1 MLRNKTMIQKKQFL
15 GAFIM
20 AAAFAGYTFNGYA
33 DNGLIT
39 YSANTGTKEVKYF
52 GTLKKESF
60 DVAML
65 LADKYAKGKKIET
78 IKVPFPKDAEISNVK
93 IWMTKKLALAN
104 KKNVADVMTLDATM
118 DDSTAIVK
126 LATPYTIDS
135 DTLYIGYSFDIDE
148 LTDRTQLP
156 ISLINEKGVQGLWT
170 HSNRTYRAWMDKS
183 TYGCSAM
190 QVELSGF
197 NANDAYFE
205 GFKDYYNQVN
215 IATPIKLTL
224 LNRGYKGIKSID
236 YSYSVGD
243 KKGSDRLTL
252 DAPIP
257 AYLNASTE
265 FTITLPAIE
274 TKGKYPVT
282 FSIDKVNG
290 EANSETA
297 TANSTMAIYNKLP
310 KHRPVME
317 EFTGTWCGNCARGW
331 VGLEVM
337 TRLHP
342 DFIALAYHSGDV
354 MQVMPV
360 DRFLGFN
367 KDLGY
372 PSANLDR
379 SYTELDPYYGVS
391 MEPFGI
397 EEEWKKQAEI
407 LAPASLETEAAFTP
421 DGKNIKAKATLEF
434 PEAANDADKYSVEF
448 VLVADSLHGEGQ
460 AWEQSNYLE
469 DNDTKAHFPFPEA
482 DIFFAG
488 SSSIPNMHYNDV
500 VVATTRLRDGLIKL
514 PAKVEAEKA
523 FSIEG
528 TISEVDSIKNMAN
541 YPVIQDSKNLRIVA
555 LLINEKGQIVN
566 GAKAKVTGYETTGI
580 RNINTN
586 AAEADVPA
594 IYNLQ
599 GHRLQTMQKG
609 LNIIRTKDGKTKK
622 VML

>member
-1 MLRNKTMIQKKQFL
+1 MIQKKHFL

-33 DNGLIT
+33 NDGLVT

-52 GTLKKESF
+52 GTAKKESF

-65 LADKYAKGKKIET
+65 LADKYTKGKKIET
-78 IKVPFPKDAEISNVK
+78 IKVPFPKNAEIGNVK
-93 IWMTKKLALAN
+93 IWLTKKLTLEN

-126 LATPYTIDS
+126 FATPYTIDS
-135 DTLYIGYSFDIDE
+135 DTLYIGYSFDVVE
-148 LTDRTQLP
+148 LTERTQLP

-170 HSNRTYRAWMDKS
+170 HSSRTYRSWLDKS

-215 IATPIKLTL
+215 IATPINLTL
-224 LNRGYKGIKSID
+224 LNRGYNGIKSID

-243 KKGSDRLTL
+243 KKVSDHLTL
-252 DAPIP
+252 EAPIP
-257 AYLNASTE
+257 ACINASTE
-265 FTITLPAIE
+265 FTVTLPAIE
-274 TKGKYPVT
+274 AKGKYPVT

-290 EANSETA
+290 EANSEVA

-331 VGLEVM
+331 IGLEVM

-354 MQVMPV
+354 MQVI
-360 DRFLGFN
+360 DQKLFLGFDTEN
-367 KDLGY
+367 PSY
-372 PSANLDR
+372 PMANIDR
-379 SYTELDPYYGVS
+379 VYTDIDPYYGAD
-391 MEPFGI
+391 MTPFGI
-397 EEEWKKQAEI
+397 EEIWKKQAEI

-421 DGKNIKAKATLEF
+421 DGKDIKAKAILEF
-434 PEAANDADKYSVEF
+434 PEDTNDADKYSVEF
-448 VLVADSLHGEGQ
+448 VLVTDGLHGEGQ

-469 DNDTKAHFPFPEA
+469 ENEKGDYPFPEA

-500 VVATTRLRDGLIKL
+500 VVATTRLRNGLIKL

-528 TISEVDSIKNMAN
+528 TITEVDSIKNMAN

-555 LLINEKGQIVN
+555 LLLNEKGEIVN
-566 GAKAKVTGYETTGI
+566 GAQAKVTGYETTGI

-586 AAEADVPA
+586 ATEADVPA

>member
-1 MLRNKTMIQKKQFL
+1 MIQKKHFL

-33 DNGLIT
+33 NDGLVT

-52 GTLKKESF
+52 GTAKKESF

-65 LADKYAKGKKIET
+65 LADKYTKGKKIET
-78 IKVPFPKDAEISNVK
+78 IKVPFPKNAEIGNVK
-93 IWMTKKLALAN
+93 IWLTKKLTLEN
-104 KKNVADVMTLDATM
+104 KKNVADVMSLDATM

-126 LATPYTIDS
+126 FATPYTIDS
-135 DTLYIGYSFDIDE
+135 DTLYIGYSFDVVE
-148 LTDRTQLP
+148 LTERTQLP

-170 HSNRTYRAWMDKS
+170 HSSRTYRSWLDKS

-215 IATPIKLTL
+215 IATPINLTL
-224 LNRGYKGIKSID
+224 LNRGYNGIKSID

-243 KKGSDRLTL
+243 KKVSDRLTL

-257 AYLNASTE
+257 ACLNASTE
-265 FTITLPAIE
+265 FTVTLPAIE
-274 TKGKYPVT
+274 AKGKYPVT

-290 EANSETA
+290 EANSEVA

-331 VGLEVM
+331 IGLEVM

-354 MQVMPV
+354 MQVI
-360 DRFLGFN
+360 DQKLFLGFDTEN
-367 KDLGY
+367 PSY
-372 PSANLDR
+372 PMANIDR
-379 SYTELDPYYGVS
+379 VYTDIDPYYGAD
-391 MEPFGI
+391 MTPFGI
-397 EEEWKKQAEI
+397 EEIWKKQADI

-421 DGKNIKAKATLEF
+421 DGKDIKAKAILEF
-434 PEAANDADKYSVEF
+434 PEDTNDADKYSVEF
-448 VLVADSLHGEGQ
+448 VLVTDGLHGEGQ

-469 DNDTKAHFPFPEA
+469 ENEKGDYPFPEA

-500 VVATTRLRDGLIKL
+500 VVATTRLRNGLIKL

-555 LLINEKGQIVN
+555 LLLNEKGEIVN
-566 GAKAKVTGYETTGI
+566 GAQAKVTGYETTGI
-580 RNINTN
+580 RNINNN

>member
-1 MLRNKTMIQKKQFL
+1 MIQKKHFL

-33 DNGLIT
+33 NDGLVT

-52 GTLKKESF
+52 GTAKKESF

-65 LADKYAKGKKIET
+65 LADKYTKGKKIET
-78 IKVPFPKDAEISNVK
+78 IKVPFPKNAEIGNVK
-93 IWMTKKLALAN
+93 IWLTKKLTLEN

-126 LATPYTIDS
+126 FATPYTIDS
-135 DTLYIGYSFDIDE
+135 DTLYIGYSFDVVE
-148 LTDRTQLP
+148 LTERTQLP

-170 HSNRTYRAWMDKS
+170 HSSRTYRSWLDKS
-183 TYGCSAM
+183 IYGCSAI

-215 IATPIKLTL
+215 IATPINLTL
-224 LNRGYKGIKSID
+224 LNRGYNGIKSID

-243 KKGSDRLTL
+243 KKVSDHLTL

-257 AYLNASTE
+257 ACLNASTE
-265 FTITLPAIE
+265 FTVTLPAIE
-274 TKGKYPVT
+274 AKGKYPVT

-290 EANSETA
+290 EANSEVA

-331 VGLEVM
+331 IGLEVM

-354 MQVMPV
+354 MQVI
-360 DRFLGFN
+360 DQKQFLGFDTEN
-367 KDLGY
+367 PSY
-372 PSANLDR
+372 PMANIDR
-379 SYTELDPYYGVS
+379 VYTDIDPYYGAD
-391 MEPFGI
+391 MTPFGI
-397 EEEWKKQAEI
+397 EEIWKKQAEI

-421 DGKNIKAKATLEF
+421 DGKDIKAKAILEF
-434 PEAANDADKYSVEF
+434 PEDANDADKYSVEF
-448 VLVADSLHGEGQ
+448 VLVTDGLHGEGQ

-469 DNDTKAHFPFPEA
+469 ENEKGDYPFPEA

-528 TISEVDSIKNMAN
+528 TITEVDSIKNMAN

-555 LLINEKGQIVN
+555 LLLNEKGEIVN
-566 GAKAKVTGYETTGI
+566 GAQAKVTGYETTGI
-580 RNINTN
+580 RNINNN

-622 VML
+622 VMR

>member
-1 MLRNKTMIQKKQFL
+1 MIQKKHFL

-33 DNGLIT
+33 NDGLVT

-52 GTLKKESF
+52 GTAKKESF

-65 LADKYAKGKKIET
+65 LADKYTKGKKIET
-78 IKVPFPKDAEISNVK
+78 IKVPFPKNAEIGNVK
-93 IWMTKKLALAN
+93 IWLTKKLTLEN

-126 LATPYTIDS
+126 FATPYTIDS
-135 DTLYIGYSFDIDE
+135 DTLYIGYSFDVVE
-148 LTDRTQLP
+148 LTERTQLP

-170 HSNRTYRAWMDKS
+170 HSSRTYRSWLDKS

-215 IATPIKLTL
+215 IATPINLTL
-224 LNRGYKGIKSID
+224 LNRGYNGIKSID

-243 KKGSDRLTL
+243 KKVSDHLTL

-257 AYLNASTE
+257 ACLNASTE
-265 FTITLPAIE
+265 FTVTLPAIE
-274 TKGKYPVT
+274 AKGKYPVT

-290 EANSETA
+290 EANSEVA

-331 VGLEVM
+331 IGLEVM

-354 MQVMPV
+354 MQVI
-360 DRFLGFN
+360 DQKNFLGFDTEN
-367 KDLGY
+367 PAY
-372 PSANLDR
+372 PMANIDR
-379 SYTELDPYYGVS
+379 VYTDIDPYYGAD
-391 MEPFGI
+391 MTPFGI
-397 EEEWKKQAEI
+397 EEMWKKQAEI

-421 DGKNIKAKATLEF
+421 DGKDIKGKAILEF
-434 PEAANDADKYSVEF
+434 PEDTNDADKYSVEF
-448 VLVADSLHGEGQ
+448 VLVTDGLHGEGQ

-469 DNDTKAHFPFPEA
+469 ENEKGDYPFPEA

-500 VVATTRLRDGLIKL
+500 VVATTRLRNGLIKL

-528 TISEVDSIKNMAN
+528 TITEVDSIKNMAN

-555 LLINEKGQIVN
+555 LLLNEKGQIVN

>member
-1 MLRNKTMIQKKQFL
+1 MIQKKHFL

-33 DNGLIT
+33 NDGLVT

-52 GTLKKESF
+52 GTAKKESF

-65 LADKYAKGKKIET
+65 LADKYTKGKKIET
-78 IKVPFPKDAEISNVK
+78 IKVPFPKNAEIGNVK
-93 IWMTKKLALAN
+93 IWLTKKLTLEN

-126 LATPYTIDS
+126 FATPYTIDS
-135 DTLYIGYSFDIDE
+135 DTLYIGYSFDVVE
-148 LTDRTQLP
+148 LTERTQLP

-170 HSNRTYRAWMDKS
+170 HSSRTYRSWLDKS

-224 LNRGYKGIKSID
+224 LNRGYNGIKSID

-243 KKGSDRLTL
+243 KKVSDHLTL

-257 AYLNASTE
+257 ACLNASTE
-265 FTITLPAIE
+265 FTVTLPAIE
-274 TKGKYPVT
+274 AKGKYPVT

-290 EANSETA
+290 EANSEVA

-331 VGLEVM
+331 IGLEVM

-354 MQVMPV
+354 MQVI
-360 DRFLGFN
+360 DQKQFLGFDTEN
-367 KDLGY
+367 PSY
-372 PSANLDR
+372 PMANIDR
-379 SYTELDPYYGVS
+379 VYTDIDPYYGAD
-391 MEPFGI
+391 MTPFGI
-397 EEEWKKQAEI
+397 EEIWKKQAEI

-421 DGKNIKAKATLEF
+421 DGNDIKAKAILEF
-434 PEAANDADKYSVEF
+434 PEDANDADKYSVEF
-448 VLVADSLHGEGQ
+448 VLVTDGLHGEGQ

-469 DNDTKAHFPFPEA
+469 ENEKGDFPFPEA

-566 GAKAKVTGYETTGI
+566 GAQAKVTGYETTGI

>member
-1 MLRNKTMIQKKQFL
+1 MTQKKHFL

-33 DNGLIT
+33 DDGLIK

-52 GTLKKESF
+52 GSMKKEAY

-65 LADKYAKGKKIET
+65 LTDKQAKGKKIES

-93 IWMTKKLALAN
+93 IWMTKKLTL
-104 KKNVADVMTLDATM
+104 KGKDNVADVMSMAATM

-135 DTLYIGYSFDIDE
+135 DSLYIGYSFDVDT
-148 LTDRTQLP
+148 LTDKTKIP
-156 ISLINEKGVQGLWT
+156 VSLINEKGVQGLWM
-170 HSNRTYRAWMDKS
+170 HSSRTYRKWLDKS

-190 QVELSGF
+190 QVEMSGF
-197 NANDAYFE
+197 EADAVYFD

-215 IATPIKLTL
+215 IATPINLTL
-224 LNRGYKGIKSID
+224 LNRGYNGVKSID

-243 KKGSDRLTL
+243 KKVSDRLTL
-252 DAPIP
+252 EAPIP
-257 AYLNASTE
+257 ACLNASTE
-265 FTITLPAIE
+265 ITITLPAIE

-290 EANSETA
+290 EAISETA
-297 TANSTMAIYNKLP
+297 TANSTLAIYNKLP

-331 VGLEVM
+331 IGLEVM

-354 MQVMPV
+354 MQVI
-360 DRFLGFN
+360 DQKQFLGFDTSN
-367 KDLGY
+367 PSY
-372 PSANLDR
+372 PMANIDR
-379 SYTELDPYYGVS
+379 VYTDIDPYYGAD
-391 MEPFGI
+391 MTPFGI
-397 EEEWKKQAEI
+397 EELWNKRAEI

-421 DGKNIKAKATLEF
+421 DGKDIKAKATLEF

-448 VLVADSLHGEGQ
+448 VLVTDGLHGEGQ

-469 DNDTKAHFPFPEA
+469 ENEKGDYPFPEA

-555 LLINEKGQIVN
+555 LLLNEKGEIVN
-566 GAKAKVTGYETTGI
+566 GAQAKVTGYETTGI

>member
-1 MLRNKTMIQKKQFL
+1 MIQKKHFL

-33 DNGLIT
+33 NDGLVT

-52 GTLKKESF
+52 GTAKKESF

-65 LADKYAKGKKIET
+65 LADKYTKGKKIET
-78 IKVPFPKDAEISNVK
+78 IKVPFPKNAEIGNVK
-93 IWMTKKLALAN
+93 IWLTKKLTLEN

-126 LATPYTIDS
+126 FATPYTIDS
-135 DTLYIGYSFDIDE
+135 DTLYIGYSFDVVE
-148 LTDRTQLP
+148 LTERTQLP

-170 HSNRTYRAWMDKS
+170 HSSRTYRSWLDKS

-224 LNRGYKGIKSID
+224 LNRGYNGIKSID

-243 KKGSDRLTL
+243 KKVSDHLTL

-257 AYLNASTE
+257 ACLNASTE
-265 FTITLPAIE
+265 FTVTLPAIE
-274 TKGKYPVT
+274 AKGKYPVT

-290 EANSETA
+290 EANSEVA

-331 VGLEVM
+331 IGLEVM

-354 MQVMPV
+354 MQVI
-360 DRFLGFN
+360 DQKLFLGFDTEN
-367 KDLGY
+367 PSY
-372 PSANLDR
+372 PMANIDR
-379 SYTELDPYYGVS
+379 VYTDIDPYYGAD
-391 MEPFGI
+391 MTPFGI
-397 EEEWKKQAEI
+397 EEIWKKQAEI

-421 DGKNIKAKATLEF
+421 DGKDIKAKAILEF
-434 PEAANDADKYSVEF
+434 PEDTNDADKYSVEF
-448 VLVADSLHGEGQ
+448 VLVTDGLHGEGQ

-469 DNDTKAHFPFPEA
+469 ENEKGDYPFPEA

-523 FSIEG
+523 FTIEG
-528 TISEVDSIKNMAN
+528 TIAEVDSIKNMAN

-555 LLINEKGQIVN
+555 LLLNEKGEIVN
-566 GAKAKVTGYETTGI
+566 GAQAKVTGYETTGI

-586 AAEADVPA
+586 ATEADVPA

>member
-1 MLRNKTMIQKKQFL
+1 MIQKKHFI

-52 GTLKKESF
+52 GTAKKESF

-65 LADKYAKGKKIET
+65 LADKYTKGKKIET
-78 IKVPFPKDAEISNVK
+78 IKVPFPKNAEIGNVK
-93 IWMTKKLALAN
+93 IWLTKKLTLEN
-104 KKNVADVMTLDATM
+104 KKNVADVMSLDATM

-126 LATPYTIDS
+126 FATPYTIDS
-135 DTLYIGYSFDIDE
+135 DTLYIGYSFDVVE
-148 LTDRTQLP
+148 LTERTQLP

-170 HSNRTYRAWMDKS
+170 HSSRTYRSWLDKS

-224 LNRGYKGIKSID
+224 LNRGYNGIKSID

-243 KKGSDRLTL
+243 KKVSDHLTL

-257 AYLNASTE
+257 ACLNASTE
-265 FTITLPAIE
+265 FTVTLPAIE
-274 TKGKYPVT
+274 AKGKYPVT

-290 EANSETA
+290 EANSEVA

-331 VGLEVM
+331 IGLEVM

-354 MQVMPV
+354 MQVI
-360 DRFLGFN
+360 DQKQFLGFDTEN
-367 KDLGY
+367 PSY
-372 PSANLDR
+372 PMANIDR
-379 SYTELDPYYGVS
+379 VYTDIDPYYGAD
-391 MEPFGI
+391 MTPFGI
-397 EEEWKKQAEI
+397 EEIWKKQAEI

-421 DGKNIKAKATLEF
+421 DGKDIKAKAILEF
-434 PEAANDADKYSVEF
+434 PEDTNDADKYSVEF
-448 VLVADSLHGEGQ
+448 VLVTDGLHGEGQ

-469 DNDTKAHFPFPEA
+469 ENEKGDYPFPEA

-555 LLINEKGQIVN
+555 LLLNEKGEIVN
-566 GAKAKVTGYETTGI
+566 GAQAKVTGYETTGI

>member
-1 MLRNKTMIQKKQFL
+1 MIQKKHFL

-52 GTLKKESF
+52 GTAKKESF

-65 LADKYAKGKKIET
+65 LADKYTKGKKIES
-78 IKVPFPKDAEISNVK
+78 IKVPFPKNAEIGNVK
-93 IWMTKKLALAN
+93 IWLTKKLTLEN

-126 LATPYTIDS
+126 FATPYTIDS
-135 DTLYIGYSFDIDE
+135 DTLYIGYSFDVVE
-148 LTDRTQLP
+148 LTERTQLP

-170 HSNRTYRAWMDKS
+170 HSSRTYRSWLDKS

-215 IATPIKLTL
+215 IATPINLTL
-224 LNRGYKGIKSID
+224 LNRGYNGIKSID

-243 KKGSDRLTL
+243 KKVSDRLTL

-257 AYLNASTE
+257 ACLNASTE
-265 FTITLPAIE
+265 FTVTLPAIE
-274 TKGKYPVT
+274 AKGKYPVT

-290 EANSETA
+290 EANSEVA

-331 VGLEVM
+331 IGLEVM

-354 MQVMPV
+354 MQVI
-360 DRFLGFN
+360 DQKQFLGFDTEN
-367 KDLGY
+367 PSY
-372 PSANLDR
+372 PMANIDR
-379 SYTELDPYYGVS
+379 VYTDIDPYYGAD
-391 MEPFGI
+391 MTPFGI
-397 EEEWKKQAEI
+397 EEIWKKQAEI

-421 DGKNIKAKATLEF
+421 DGKDIKAKAILEF
-434 PEAANDADKYSVEF
+434 PEDANDADKYSVEF
-448 VLVADSLHGEGQ
+448 VLVTDGLHGEGQ

-469 DNDTKAHFPFPEA
+469 ENEKGDYPFPEA

-528 TISEVDSIKNMAN
+528 TITEVDSIKNMAN

-555 LLINEKGQIVN
+555 LLLNEKGEIVN
-566 GAKAKVTGYETTGI
+566 GAQAKVTGYETTGI
-580 RNINTN
+580 RNINNN

>member
-1 MLRNKTMIQKKQFL
+1 MIQKKQFL

-52 GTLKKESF
+52 GTNKKESF

-65 LADKYAKGKKIET
+65 LADKYAKGKKIES
-78 IKVPFPKDAEISNVK
+78 IKVPFPKDAEIGNVK
-93 IWMTKKLALAN
+93 IWLTKKLTLEN

-126 LATPYTIDS
+126 FATPYTIDS
-135 DTLYIGYSFDIDE
+135 DTLYIGYSFDVVE
-148 LTDRTQLP
+148 LTEKTALP

-170 HSNRTYRAWMDKS
+170 HSNRTYRSWLDKS
-183 TYGCSAM
+183 LYGCSAM

-224 LNRGYKGIKSID
+224 LNRGYNGIKSID

-257 AYLNASTE
+257 AFLNASTE

-274 TKGKYPVT
+274 AKGKYPVT

-297 TANSTMAIYNKLP
+297 TVNSTMAIYNKLP

-360 DRFLGFN
+360 DSFLGFN

-448 VLVADSLHGEGQ
+448 VLVADNLHGEGQ

-469 DNDTKAHFPFPEA
+469 DNDTKDHFPFPEA
-482 DIFFAG
+482 DIFFTG
-488 SSSIPNMHYNDV
+488 SSSIQNMHYNDV
-500 VVATTRLRDGLIKL
+500 VVATTRLREGLIKL

-528 TISEVDSIKNMAN
+528 TISEVDSIKNEAN

-566 GAKAKVTGYETTGI
+566 GAKAKVTDYETTGI

>member
-1 MLRNKTMIQKKQFL
+1 MIQKKHFL

-33 DNGLIT
+33 NDGLVT

-52 GTLKKESF
+52 GTAKKESF

-65 LADKYAKGKKIET
+65 LADKYTKGKKIET
-78 IKVPFPKDAEISNVK
+78 IKVPFPKNAEIGNVK
-93 IWMTKKLALAN
+93 IWLTKKLALAN

-135 DTLYIGYSFDIDE
+135 DTLYIGYSFDVVE
-148 LTDRTQLP
+148 LTERTQLP

-170 HSNRTYRAWMDKS
+170 HSSRTYRSWLDKS

-215 IATPIKLTL
+215 IATPINLTL
-224 LNRGYKGIKSID
+224 LNRGYNGIKSID

-243 KKGSDRLTL
+243 KKVSDHLTL

-257 AYLNASTE
+257 ACLNASTE
-265 FTITLPAIE
+265 FTVTLPAIE
-274 TKGKYPVT
+274 AKGKYPVT

-290 EANSETA
+290 EANSEVA

-331 VGLEVM
+331 IGLEVM

-354 MQVMPV
+354 MQVI
-360 DRFLGFN
+360 DQKNFLGFDTEN
-367 KDLGY
+367 PAY
-372 PSANLDR
+372 PMANIDR
-379 SYTELDPYYGVS
+379 VYTDIDPYYGAD
-391 MEPFGI
+391 MTPFGI
-397 EEEWKKQAEI
+397 EEIWKKQAEI

-421 DGKNIKAKATLEF
+421 DGKDIKAKAILEF
-434 PEAANDADKYSVEF
+434 PEDANDADKYSVEF
-448 VLVADSLHGEGQ
+448 VLVTDGLHGEGQ

-469 DNDTKAHFPFPEA
+469 ENEKGDYPFPEA

-500 VVATTRLRDGLIKL
+500 VVATTRLRNGLIKL

-528 TISEVDSIKNMAN
+528 TITEVDSIKNMAN

-555 LLINEKGQIVN
+555 LLINEKGEIVN
-566 GAKAKVTGYETTGI
+566 GAQAKVTGYETTGI

>member
-1 MLRNKTMIQKKQFL
+1 MIQKKHFL

-33 DNGLIT
+33 NDGLVT

-52 GTLKKESF
+52 GTAKKESF

-65 LADKYAKGKKIET
+65 LADKYTKGKKIES
-78 IKVPFPKDAEISNVK
+78 IKVPFPKNAEIGNVK
-93 IWMTKKLALAN
+93 IWLTKKLALAN

-126 LATPYTIDS
+126 FATPYTIDS
-135 DTLYIGYSFDIDE
+135 DTLYIGYSFDVVE
-148 LTDRTQLP
+148 LTERTQLP

-170 HSNRTYRAWMDKS
+170 HSSRTYRSWLDKS

-197 NANDAYFE
+197 NANDAYFK

-224 LNRGYKGIKSID
+224 LNRGYNGIKSID

-243 KKGSDRLTL
+243 KKVSDRLTL
-252 DAPIP
+252 DVPIP
-257 AYLNASTE
+257 ACLNASTE
-265 FTITLPAIE
+265 FTVTLPAIE
-274 TKGKYPVT
+274 AKGKYPVT

-290 EANSETA
+290 EANSEVA

-331 VGLEVM
+331 IGLEVM

-354 MQVMPV
+354 MQVI
-360 DRFLGFN
+360 DQKQFLGFDTEN
-367 KDLGY
+367 PSY
-372 PSANLDR
+372 PMANIDR
-379 SYTELDPYYGVS
+379 VYTDIDPYYGAD
-391 MEPFGI
+391 MTPFGI
-397 EEEWKKQAEI
+397 EEIWKKQAEI

-421 DGKNIKAKATLEF
+421 NGNDIKAKAILEF
-434 PEAANDADKYSVEF
+434 PEDANDADKYSVEF
-448 VLVADSLHGEGQ
+448 VLVTDGLHGEGQ

-469 DNDTKAHFPFPEA
+469 ENEKGDYPFPEA

-555 LLINEKGQIVN
+555 LLLNEKGEIVN
-566 GAKAKVTGYETTGI
+566 GAQAKVTGYETTGI
-580 RNINTN
+580 RNINNN

>member
-1 MLRNKTMIQKKQFL
+1 MIQKKHFL

-33 DNGLIT
+33 NDGLVT

-52 GTLKKESF
+52 GTAKKESF

-65 LADKYAKGKKIET
+65 LADKYTKGKKIES
-78 IKVPFPKDAEISNVK
+78 IKVPFPKNAEIGNVK
-93 IWMTKKLALAN
+93 IWLTKKLALAN

-126 LATPYTIDS
+126 FATPYTIDS
-135 DTLYIGYSFDIDE
+135 DTLYIGYSFDVVE
-148 LTDRTQLP
+148 LTERTQLP

-170 HSNRTYRAWMDKS
+170 HSSRTYRSWLDKS

-197 NANDAYFE
+197 NANDAYFK

-224 LNRGYKGIKSID
+224 LNRGYNGIKSID

-243 KKGSDRLTL
+243 KKVSDRLTL
-252 DAPIP
+252 DVPIP
-257 AYLNASTE
+257 ACLNASTE
-265 FTITLPAIE
+265 FTVTLPAIE
-274 TKGKYPVT
+274 AKGKYPVT

-290 EANSETA
+290 EANSEVA

-331 VGLEVM
+331 IGLEVM

-354 MQVMPV
+354 MQVI
-360 DRFLGFN
+360 DQKQFLGFDTEN
-367 KDLGY
+367 PSY
-372 PSANLDR
+372 PMANIDR
-379 SYTELDPYYGVS
+379 VYTDIDPYYGAD
-391 MEPFGI
+391 MTPFGI
-397 EEEWKKQAEI
+397 EEIWKKQAEI

-421 DGKNIKAKATLEF
+421 DGNDIKAKAILEF
-434 PEAANDADKYSVEF
+434 PEDANDADKYSVEF
-448 VLVADSLHGEGQ
+448 VLVTDGLHGEGQ

-469 DNDTKAHFPFPEA
+469 ENEKGDYPFPEA

-566 GAKAKVTGYETTGI
+566 GAQAKVTGYETTGI

>member
-52 GTLKKESF
+52 GTNKKESF

-65 LADKYAKGKKIET
+65 LADKYAKGKKIES
-78 IKVPFPKDAEISNVK
+78 IKVPFPKDAEIGNVK
-93 IWMTKKLALAN
+93 IWLTKKLTLEN

-126 LATPYTIDS
+126 FATPYTIDS
-135 DTLYIGYSFDIDE
+135 DTLYIGYSFDVIE

-170 HSNRTYRAWMDKS
+170 HSNRTYRSWLDKS
-183 TYGCSAM
+183 LYGCSAM

-224 LNRGYKGIKSID
+224 LNRGYNGIKSID

-274 TKGKYPVT
+274 AKGKYPVT

-297 TANSTMAIYNKLP
+297 TVNSTMAIYNKLP

-360 DRFLGFN
+360 DSFLGFN
-367 KDLGY
+367 KNLGY

-469 DNDTKAHFPFPEA
+469 DNDTKDHFPFPEA
-482 DIFFAG
+482 DIFFTG
-488 SSSIPNMHYNDV
+488 SSSIQNMHYNDV
-500 VVATTRLRDGLIKL
+500 VVATTRLREGLIKL

-528 TISEVDSIKNMAN
+528 TISEVDSIKNEAN

-566 GAKAKVTGYETTGI
+566 GAQAKVTGYETTGI
-580 RNINTN
+580 RNINNN

>member
-1 MLRNKTMIQKKQFL
+1 MIQKKHFL

-33 DNGLIT
+33 NDGLVT

-52 GTLKKESF
+52 GTAKKESF

-65 LADKYAKGKKIET
+65 LADKYTKGKKIET
-78 IKVPFPKDAEISNVK
+78 IKVPFPKNAEIGNVK
-93 IWMTKKLALAN
+93 IWLTKKLALAN

-126 LATPYTIDS
+126 FATPYTIDS
-135 DTLYIGYSFDIDE
+135 DTLYIGYSFDVVE
-148 LTDRTQLP
+148 LTERTQLP

-170 HSNRTYRAWMDKS
+170 HSSRTYRSWLDKS

-215 IATPIKLTL
+215 IATPINLTL
-224 LNRGYKGIKSID
+224 LNRGYNGIKSID

-257 AYLNASTE
+257 ACLNASTE
-265 FTITLPAIE
+265 FTVTLPAIE
-274 TKGKYPVT
+274 AKGKYPVT

-290 EANSETA
+290 EANSEVA

-331 VGLEVM
+331 IGLEVM

-354 MQVMPV
+354 MQVI
-360 DRFLGFN
+360 DQKQFLGFDTEN
-367 KDLGY
+367 PSY
-372 PSANLDR
+372 PMANIDR
-379 SYTELDPYYGVS
+379 VYTDIDPYYGAD
-391 MEPFGI
+391 MTPFGI
-397 EEEWKKQAEI
+397 EEIWKKQAEI

-421 DGKNIKAKATLEF
+421 DGKDIKAKAILEF
-434 PEAANDADKYSVEF
+434 PEDANDADKYSVEF
-448 VLVADSLHGEGQ
+448 VLVTDGLHGEGQ

-469 DNDTKAHFPFPEA
+469 ENEKGDYPFPEA

-555 LLINEKGQIVN
+555 LLLNEKGEIVN
-566 GAKAKVTGYETTGI
+566 GAQAKVTGYETTGI
-580 RNINTN
+580 RNINTK

>member
-1 MLRNKTMIQKKQFL
+1 MIQKKHFL

-33 DNGLIT
+33 NDGLVT

-52 GTLKKESF
+52 GTAKKESF

-65 LADKYAKGKKIET
+65 LADKYTKGKKIES
-78 IKVPFPKDAEISNVK
+78 IKVPFPKNAEIGNVK
-93 IWMTKKLALAN
+93 IWLTKKLALAN

-126 LATPYTIDS
+126 FATPYTIDS
-135 DTLYIGYSFDIDE
+135 DTLYIGYSFDVVE
-148 LTDRTQLP
+148 LTERTQLP

-170 HSNRTYRAWMDKS
+170 HSSRTYRSWLDKS

-215 IATPIKLTL
+215 IAIPINLTL
-224 LNRGYKGIKSID
+224 LNRGYNGIKSID

-243 KKGSDRLTL
+243 KKVSDHLTL

-257 AYLNASTE
+257 ACLNASTE
-265 FTITLPAIE
+265 FTVTLPAIE
-274 TKGKYPVT
+274 AKGKYPVT

-290 EANSETA
+290 EANSEVA

-331 VGLEVM
+331 IGLEVM

-354 MQVMPV
+354 MQVI
-360 DRFLGFN
+360 DQKLFLGFDTEN
-367 KDLGY
+367 PSY
-372 PSANLDR
+372 PMANIDR
-379 SYTELDPYYGVS
+379 VYTDIDPYYGAD
-391 MEPFGI
+391 MTPFGI
-397 EEEWKKQAEI
+397 EEIWKKQAEI

-421 DGKNIKAKATLEF
+421 DGKDIKAKAILEF
-434 PEAANDADKYSVEF
+434 PEDANDADKYSVEF
-448 VLVADSLHGEGQ
+448 VLVTDGLHGEGQ

-469 DNDTKAHFPFPEA
+469 ENEKGDYPFPEA

-500 VVATTRLRDGLIKL
+500 VVATTRLRNGLIKL

-528 TISEVDSIKNMAN
+528 TITEVDSIKNMAN

-555 LLINEKGQIVN
+555 LLLNEKGEIVN
-566 GAKAKVTGYETTGI
+566 GAQAKVTGYETTGI
-580 RNINTN
+580 RNINNN

>member
-1 MLRNKTMIQKKQFL
+1 MIQKKHFI

-52 GTLKKESF
+52 GTAKKESF

-65 LADKYAKGKKIET
+65 LADKYTKGKKIET
-78 IKVPFPKDAEISNVK
+78 IKVPFPKNAEIGNVK
-93 IWMTKKLALAN
+93 IWLTKKLTLEN
-104 KKNVADVMTLDATM
+104 KKNVADVMSLDATM

-126 LATPYTIDS
+126 FATPYTIDS
-135 DTLYIGYSFDIDE
+135 DTLYIGYSFDVVE
-148 LTDRTQLP
+148 LTERTQLP

-170 HSNRTYRAWMDKS
+170 HSSRTYRSWLDKS

-215 IATPIKLTL
+215 IATPINLTL
-224 LNRGYKGIKSID
+224 LNRGYNGIKSID

-243 KKGSDRLTL
+243 KKVSDHLTL

-257 AYLNASTE
+257 ACLNASTE
-265 FTITLPAIE
+265 FTVTLPAIE
-274 TKGKYPVT
+274 AKGKYPVT

-290 EANSETA
+290 EANSEVA

-331 VGLEVM
+331 IGLEVM

-354 MQVMPV
+354 MQVI
-360 DRFLGFN
+360 DQKQFLGFDTEN
-367 KDLGY
+367 PSY
-372 PSANLDR
+372 PMANIDR
-379 SYTELDPYYGVS
+379 VYTDIDPYYGAD
-391 MEPFGI
+391 MTPFGI
-397 EEEWKKQAEI
+397 EDIWKKQAEI

-421 DGKNIKAKATLEF
+421 DGKDIKAKAILEF
-434 PEAANDADKYSVEF
+434 PEDTNDADKYSVEF
-448 VLVADSLHGEGQ
+448 VLVTDGLHGEGQ

-469 DNDTKAHFPFPEA
+469 ENEKGDYPFPEA

-523 FSIEG
+523 FCIEG
-528 TISEVDSIKNMAN
+528 TITEVDSIKNMAN

-555 LLINEKGQIVN
+555 LLLNEKGEIVN
-566 GAKAKVTGYETTGI
+566 GAQAKVTGYETTGI
-580 RNINTN
+580 RNINNN

>member
-1 MLRNKTMIQKKQFL
+1 MIQKKHFL

-33 DNGLIT
+33 NDGLIT

-52 GTLKKESF
+52 GTAKKESF

-65 LADKYAKGKKIET
+65 LADKYTKGKKIET
-78 IKVPFPKDAEISNVK
+78 IKVPFPKNAEIGNVK
-93 IWMTKKLALAN
+93 IWMTKKLTLAN

-135 DTLYIGYSFDIDE
+135 DTLYIGYSFDVVE
-148 LTDRTQLP
+148 LTERTQLP

-170 HSNRTYRAWMDKS
+170 HSSRTYRSWLDKS

-215 IATPIKLTL
+215 IATPINLTL
-224 LNRGYKGIKSID
+224 LNRGYNGIKSID

-243 KKGSDRLTL
+243 KKVSDHLTL

-257 AYLNASTE
+257 ACLNASTE
-265 FTITLPAIE
+265 FTVTLPAIE
-274 TKGKYPVT
+274 AKGKYPVT

-290 EANSETA
+290 EANSEVA

-331 VGLEVM
+331 IGLEVM

-354 MQVMPV
+354 MQVI
-360 DRFLGFN
+360 DQKQFLGFDTEN
-367 KDLGY
+367 PSY
-372 PSANLDR
+372 PMANIDR
-379 SYTELDPYYGVS
+379 VYTDIDPYYGAD
-391 MEPFGI
+391 MTPFGI
-397 EEEWKKQAEI
+397 EEIWKKQAEI

-421 DGKNIKAKATLEF
+421 DGNDIKAKAILEF
-434 PEAANDADKYSVEF
+434 PEDANDADKYSVEF
-448 VLVADSLHGEGQ
+448 VLVTDGLHGEGQ

-469 DNDTKAHFPFPEA
+469 ENEKGDYPFPEA

-555 LLINEKGQIVN
+555 LLLNEKGQIVN
-566 GAKAKVTGYETTGI
+566 GAQAKVTGYETTGI

>member
-1 MLRNKTMIQKKQFL
+1 MIQKKHFL

-33 DNGLIT
+33 NDGLVT

-52 GTLKKESF
+52 GTAKKESF

-65 LADKYAKGKKIET
+65 LADKYTKGKKIET
-78 IKVPFPKDAEISNVK
+78 IKVPFPKNAEIGNVK
-93 IWMTKKLALAN
+93 IWLTKKLTLEN
-104 KKNVADVMTLDATM
+104 KKNVADVMSLDATM

-126 LATPYTIDS
+126 FATPYTIDS
-135 DTLYIGYSFDIDE
+135 DTLYIGYSFDVVE
-148 LTDRTQLP
+148 LTERTQLP

-170 HSNRTYRAWMDKS
+170 HSSRTYRSWLDKS

-215 IATPIKLTL
+215 IATPINLTL
-224 LNRGYKGIKSID
+224 LNRGYNGIKSID

-243 KKGSDRLTL
+243 KKVSDHLTL

-257 AYLNASTE
+257 ACLNASTE
-265 FTITLPAIE
+265 FTVTLPAIE
-274 TKGKYPVT
+274 AKGKYPVT

-290 EANSETA
+290 EANSEVA

-331 VGLEVM
+331 IGLEVM

-354 MQVMPV
+354 MQVI
-360 DRFLGFN
+360 DQKQFLGFDTEN
-367 KDLGY
+367 PSY
-372 PSANLDR
+372 PMANIDR
-379 SYTELDPYYGVS
+379 VYTDIDPYYGAD
-391 MEPFGI
+391 MTPFGI
-397 EEEWKKQAEI
+397 EEIWKKQAEI

-421 DGKNIKAKATLEF
+421 DGKDIKAKAILEF
-434 PEAANDADKYSVEF
+434 PEDTNDADKYSVEF
-448 VLVADSLHGEGQ
+448 VLVTDGLHGEGQ

-469 DNDTKAHFPFPEA
+469 ENEKGDYPFPEA

-523 FSIEG
+523 FCIEG
-528 TISEVDSIKNMAN
+528 TITEVDSIKNMAN

-555 LLINEKGQIVN
+555 LLLNEKGQIVN
-566 GAKAKVTGYETTGI
+566 GAQAKVTGYETTGI

>member
-1 MLRNKTMIQKKQFL
+1 MIQKKHFL

-33 DNGLIT
+33 NDGLVT

-65 LADKYAKGKKIET
+65 LADKYTKGKKIES
-78 IKVPFPKDAEISNVK
+78 IKVPFPKNAEISNVK
-93 IWMTKKLALAN
+93 IWLTKKLALAN

-126 LATPYTIDS
+126 FATPYTIDS
-135 DTLYIGYSFDIDE
+135 DTLYIGYSFDVVE
-148 LTDRTQLP
+148 LTERTQLP

-170 HSNRTYRAWMDKS
+170 HSSRTYRSWLDKS

-215 IATPIKLTL
+215 IATPINLTL
-224 LNRGYKGIKSID
+224 LNRGYNGIKSID

-243 KKGSDRLTL
+243 KKVSDHLTL

-257 AYLNASTE
+257 ACLNASTE
-265 FTITLPAIE
+265 FTVTLPAIE
-274 TKGKYPVT
+274 AKGKYPVT

-290 EANSETA
+290 EANSEVA

-331 VGLEVM
+331 IGLEVM

-354 MQVMPV
+354 MQVI
-360 DRFLGFN
+360 DQKQFLGFDTEN
-367 KDLGY
+367 PSY
-372 PSANLDR
+372 PMANIDR
-379 SYTELDPYYGVS
+379 VYTDIDPYYGAD
-391 MEPFGI
+391 MTPFGI
-397 EEEWKKQAEI
+397 EEIWKKQAEI

-421 DGKNIKAKATLEF
+421 DGNDIKAKAILEF
-434 PEAANDADKYSVEF
+434 PEDANDADKYSVEF
-448 VLVADSLHGEGQ
+448 VLVTDGLHGEGQ

-469 DNDTKAHFPFPEA
+469 ENEKGDYPFPEA

-500 VVATTRLRDGLIKL
+500 VVATTRLRNGLIKL

-523 FSIEG
+523 FCIEG
-528 TISEVDSIKNMAN
+528 TITEVDSIKNMAN

-555 LLINEKGQIVN
+555 LLLNEKGQIVN
-566 GAKAKVTGYETTGI
+566 GAQAKVTGYETTGI

>member
-1 MLRNKTMIQKKQFL
+1 MIQKKHFL

-39 YSANTGTKEVKYF
+39 YSANTGTKKVKYF
-52 GTLKKESF
+52 GTNKKESF

-65 LADKYAKGKKIET
+65 LADKYAKGKKIES
-78 IKVPFPKDAEISNVK
+78 IKVPFPKDAEIGNVK
-93 IWMTKKLALAN
+93 IWMTKKLTLAN

-135 DTLYIGYSFDIDE
+135 DTLYIGYSFDVVE

-170 HSNRTYRAWMDKS
+170 HSNRTYRSWMDKS
-183 TYGCSAM
+183 LYGCSAI

-224 LNRGYKGIKSID
+224 LNRGYNGIKSID

-243 KKGSDRLTL
+243 KKGSNRLTL

-257 AYLNASTE
+257 ACLNASTE

-274 TKGKYPVT
+274 TKGKYPVS

-290 EANSETA
+290 EANSEVA

-331 VGLEVM
+331 IGLEVM

-354 MQVMPV
+354 MQVI
-360 DRFLGFN
+360 DQKQFLGFDTSN
-367 KDLGY
+367 PSY
-372 PSANLDR
+372 PMANIDR
-379 SYTELDPYYGVS
+379 VYTDIDPYYGED
-391 MEPFGI
+391 MTPFGI
-397 EEEWKKQAEI
+397 EELWNKRAEI

-421 DGKNIKAKATLEF
+421 DGKDIKAKAILEF

-448 VLVADSLHGEGQ
+448 VLVTDGLHGEGQ

-469 DNDTKAHFPFPEA
+469 ENEKGDYPFPEA

-500 VVATTRLRDGLIKL
+500 VVATTRLREGLIKL

-528 TISEVDSIKNMAN
+528 TISEVDTIKNMAN

-555 LLINEKGQIVN
+555 LLIHEKGEIVN
-566 GAKAKVTGYETTGI
+566 GAQAKVTGYETTGI

>member
-1 MLRNKTMIQKKQFL
+1 MIQKKHFL

-33 DNGLIT
+33 NDGLVT

-52 GTLKKESF
+52 GTAKKESF

-65 LADKYAKGKKIET
+65 LADKYTKGKKIET
-78 IKVPFPKDAEISNVK
+78 IKVPFPKNAEIGNVK
-93 IWMTKKLALAN
+93 IWLTKKLTLAN

-126 LATPYTIDS
+126 FATPYTIDS
-135 DTLYIGYSFDIDE
+135 DTLYIGYSFDVVE
-148 LTDRTQLP
+148 LTERTQLP

-170 HSNRTYRAWMDKS
+170 HSSRTYRSWLDKS

-224 LNRGYKGIKSID
+224 LNRGYNGIKSID

-243 KKGSDRLTL
+243 KKVSDRLTL

-257 AYLNASTE
+257 ACLNASTE
-265 FTITLPAIE
+265 FTVTLPAIE
-274 TKGKYPVT
+274 AKGKYPVT

-290 EANSETA
+290 EANSEVA

-331 VGLEVM
+331 IGLEVM

-354 MQVMPV
+354 MQVI
-360 DRFLGFN
+360 DQKLFLGFDTEN
-367 KDLGY
+367 PSY
-372 PSANLDR
+372 PMANIDR
-379 SYTELDPYYGVS
+379 VYTDIDPYYGAD
-391 MEPFGI
+391 MTPFGI
-397 EEEWKKQAEI
+397 EEIWKKQAEI

-421 DGKNIKAKATLEF
+421 DGKDIKAKAILEF
-434 PEAANDADKYSVEF
+434 PEDTNDADKYSVEF
-448 VLVADSLHGEGQ
+448 VLVTDGLHGEGQ

-469 DNDTKAHFPFPEA
+469 ENEKGDYPFPEA

-523 FSIEG
+523 FCIEG
-528 TISEVDSIKNMAN
+528 TITEVDSIKNMAN

-555 LLINEKGQIVN
+555 LLLNEKGEIVN
-566 GAKAKVTGYETTGI
+566 GAQAKVTGYETTGI
-580 RNINTN
+580 RNINNN

>member
-1 MLRNKTMIQKKQFL
+1 MIQKKHFL
-15 GAFIM
+15 GAFII
-20 AAAFAGYTFNGYA
+20 AAAFAGYTFNSYA
-33 DNGLIT
+33 DNGLIK

-52 GTLKKESF
+52 GSMKKESY

-65 LADKYAKGKKIET
+65 LTDKQAKGKKIES
-78 IKVPFPKDAEISNVK
+78 IKVPFPKDAEISNIK
-93 IWMTKKLALAN
+93 IWITKKLTL
-104 KKNVADVMTLDATM
+104 KGKDNVADVMSMAATM

-135 DTLYIGYSFDIDE
+135 DSLYIGYSFDVDT
-148 LTDRTQLP
+148 LTDKTKIP
-156 ISLINEKGVQGLWT
+156 VSLINEKGVQGLWM
-170 HSNRTYRAWMDKS
+170 HSSRTYRKWLDKA

-190 QVELSGF
+190 QVEMSGF
-197 NANDAYFE
+197 EANVAYFE

-224 LNRGYKGIKSID
+224 LNRGYNGIKSID

-243 KKGSDRLTL
+243 KKVSDHLTL
-252 DAPIP
+252 EAPIP
-257 AYLNASTE
+257 ACLNASTE

-290 EANSETA
+290 EANSVTA
-297 TANSTMAIYNKLP
+297 TANSTLAIYNKLP

-331 VGLEVM
+331 IGLEVM

-354 MQVMPV
+354 MQVI
-360 DRFLGFN
+360 DQKLFLGFDTEN
-367 KDLGY
+367 PSY
-372 PSANLDR
+372 PMANIDR
-379 SYTELDPYYGVS
+379 VYTDIDPYYGAD
-391 MEPFGI
+391 MTPFGI
-397 EEEWKKQAEI
+397 EELWTKQAEI
-407 LAPASLETEAAFTP
+407 LAPACLETEAAFTP
-421 DGKNIKAKATLEF
+421 DGKDIKAKAILEF
-434 PEAANDADKYSVEF
+434 PEDVNDADKYSVEF
-448 VLVADSLHGEGQ
+448 VLVTDSLHGEGQ

-469 DNDTKAHFPFPEA
+469 ENEKGDYPYPEA
-482 DIFFAG
+482 DIFFSG

-523 FSIEG
+523 FTIEG
-528 TISEVDSIKNMAN
+528 TIAEVDSIKNMAN

-555 LLINEKGQIVN
+555 LLLNEKEQIVN

>member
-1 MLRNKTMIQKKQFL
+1 MIQKKHFL

-33 DNGLIT
+33 NDGLVT

-52 GTLKKESF
+52 GTAKKESF

-65 LADKYAKGKKIET
+65 LADKYTKGKKIES
-78 IKVPFPKDAEISNVK
+78 IKVPFPKNAEISNVK

-126 LATPYTIDS
+126 FATPYTIDS
-135 DTLYIGYSFDIDE
+135 DTLYIGYSFDVVE
-148 LTDRTQLP
+148 LTERTQLP

-170 HSNRTYRAWMDKS
+170 HSSRTYRSWLDKS

-197 NANDAYFE
+197 NANDAYFK

-215 IATPIKLTL
+215 IATPINLTL
-224 LNRGYKGIKSID
+224 LNRGYNGIKSID

-243 KKGSDRLTL
+243 KKVSDRLTL

-257 AYLNASTE
+257 ACLNASTE
-265 FTITLPAIE
+265 FTVTLPAIE
-274 TKGKYPVT
+274 AKGKYPVT

-290 EANSETA
+290 EANSEVA

-331 VGLEVM
+331 IGLEVM

-354 MQVMPV
+354 MQVI
-360 DRFLGFN
+360 DQKLFLGFDTEN
-367 KDLGY
+367 PSY
-372 PSANLDR
+372 PMANIDR
-379 SYTELDPYYGVS
+379 VYTDIDPYYGAD
-391 MEPFGI
+391 MTPFGI
-397 EEEWKKQAEI
+397 EEIWKKQAEI

-421 DGKNIKAKATLEF
+421 DGKDIKAKAILEF
-434 PEAANDADKYSVEF
+434 PEDANDADKYSVEF
-448 VLVADSLHGEGQ
+448 VLVTDGLHGEGQ

-469 DNDTKAHFPFPEA
+469 ENEKGDYPFPEA

-500 VVATTRLRDGLIKL
+500 VVATTRLRNGLIKL

-528 TISEVDSIKNMAN
+528 TITEVDSIKNMAN

-555 LLINEKGQIVN
+555 LLLNEKGEIVN
-566 GAKAKVTGYETTGI
+566 GAQAKVTGYETTGI
-580 RNINTN
+580 RNINNN
-586 AAEADVPA
+586 ATEADVPA

>member
-1 MLRNKTMIQKKQFL
+1 MIQKKHFL

-33 DNGLIT
+33 NDGLVT

-65 LADKYAKGKKIET
+65 LADKYTKGKKIES
-78 IKVPFPKDAEISNVK
+78 IKVPFPKNAEISNVK
-93 IWMTKKLALAN
+93 IWLTKKLALAN

-126 LATPYTIDS
+126 FATPYTIDS
-135 DTLYIGYSFDIDE
+135 DTLYIGYSFDVVE
-148 LTDRTQLP
+148 LTERTQLP

-170 HSNRTYRAWMDKS
+170 HSSRTYRSWLDKS

-215 IATPIKLTL
+215 IATPINLTL
-224 LNRGYKGIKSID
+224 LNRGYNGIKSID

-243 KKGSDRLTL
+243 KKVSDHLTL

-257 AYLNASTE
+257 ACLNASTE
-265 FTITLPAIE
+265 FTVTLPAIE
-274 TKGKYPVT
+274 AKGKYPVT

-290 EANSETA
+290 EANSEVA

-331 VGLEVM
+331 IGLEVM

-354 MQVMPV
+354 MQVI
-360 DRFLGFN
+360 DQKQFLGFDTEN
-367 KDLGY
+367 PSY
-372 PSANLDR
+372 PMANIDR
-379 SYTELDPYYGVS
+379 VYTDIDPYYGAD
-391 MEPFGI
+391 MTPFGI
-397 EEEWKKQAEI
+397 EEIWKKQAEI

-421 DGKNIKAKATLEF
+421 EGNDIKAKAILEF
-434 PEAANDADKYSVEF
+434 PEDANDADKYSVEF
-448 VLVADSLHGEGQ
+448 VLVTDGLHGEGQ

-469 DNDTKAHFPFPEA
+469 ENEKGDYPFPEA

-500 VVATTRLRDGLIKL
+500 VVATTRLRNGLIKL

-523 FSIEG
+523 FCIEG
-528 TISEVDSIKNMAN
+528 TITEVDSIKNMAN

-555 LLINEKGQIVN
+555 LLLNEKGQIVN
-566 GAKAKVTGYETTGI
+566 GAQAKVTGYETTGI

-622 VML
+622 VMR

>member
-1 MLRNKTMIQKKQFL
+1 MIQKKHFL

-52 GTLKKESF
+52 GTAKKESF

-65 LADKYAKGKKIET
+65 LADKYTKGKKIES
-78 IKVPFPKDAEISNVK
+78 IKVPFPKNAEIGNVK
-93 IWMTKKLALAN
+93 IWLTKKLALAN

-126 LATPYTIDS
+126 FATPYTIDS
-135 DTLYIGYSFDIDE
+135 DTLYIGYSFDVVE
-148 LTDRTQLP
+148 LTERTQLP

-170 HSNRTYRAWMDKS
+170 HSSRTYRSWLDKS

-215 IATPIKLTL
+215 IATPINLTL
-224 LNRGYKGIKSID
+224 LNRGYNGIKSID

-243 KKGSDRLTL
+243 KKVSDRLTL

-257 AYLNASTE
+257 ACLNASTE
-265 FTITLPAIE
+265 FTVTLPAIE
-274 TKGKYPVT
+274 AKGKYPVT

-290 EANSETA
+290 EANSEVA

-331 VGLEVM
+331 IGLEVM

-354 MQVMPV
+354 MQVI
-360 DRFLGFN
+360 DQKNFLGFDTEN
-367 KDLGY
+367 PAY
-372 PSANLDR
+372 PMANIDR
-379 SYTELDPYYGVS
+379 VYTDIDPYYGAD
-391 MEPFGI
+391 MTPFGI
-397 EEEWKKQAEI
+397 EEIWKKQAEI

-421 DGKNIKAKATLEF
+421 DGKDIKAKAILEF
-434 PEAANDADKYSVEF
+434 PEDANDADKYSVEF
-448 VLVADSLHGEGQ
+448 VLVTDGLHGEGQ

-469 DNDTKAHFPFPEA
+469 ENEKGDFPFPEA

-500 VVATTRLRDGLIKL
+500 VVATTRLRNGLIKL

-555 LLINEKGQIVN
+555 LLLNEKGQIVN
-566 GAKAKVTGYETTGI
+566 GAQAKVTGYETTGI
-580 RNINTN
+580 RNINNN

>member
-1 MLRNKTMIQKKQFL
+1 MIQKKHFL

-33 DNGLIT
+33 NDGLVT

-52 GTLKKESF
+52 GTAKKESF

-65 LADKYAKGKKIET
+65 LADKYTKGKKIES
-78 IKVPFPKDAEISNVK
+78 IKVPFPKNAEIGNVK
-93 IWMTKKLALAN
+93 IWLTKKLALAN

-126 LATPYTIDS
+126 FATPYTIDS
-135 DTLYIGYSFDIDE
+135 DTLYIGYSFDVVE
-148 LTDRTQLP
+148 LTERTQLP

-170 HSNRTYRAWMDKS
+170 HSSRTYRSWLDKS

-215 IATPIKLTL
+215 IATPINLTL
-224 LNRGYKGIKSID
+224 LNRGYNGIKSID

-243 KKGSDRLTL
+243 KKVSDRLTL

-257 AYLNASTE
+257 ACLNASTE
-265 FTITLPAIE
+265 FTVTLPAIE
-274 TKGKYPVT
+274 AKGKYPVT

-290 EANSETA
+290 EANSEVA

-331 VGLEVM
+331 IGLEVM

-354 MQVMPV
+354 MQVI
-360 DRFLGFN
+360 DQKQFLGFDTEN
-367 KDLGY
+367 PAY
-372 PSANLDR
+372 PMANIDR
-379 SYTELDPYYGVS
+379 VYTDIDPYYGAD
-391 MEPFGI
+391 MTPFGI
-397 EEEWKKQAEI
+397 EEIWKKQAEI

-421 DGKNIKAKATLEF
+421 DGKDIKAKAILEF
-434 PEAANDADKYSVEF
+434 PEDANDADKYSVEF
-448 VLVADSLHGEGQ
+448 VLVTDGLHGEGQ

-469 DNDTKAHFPFPEA
+469 ENEKGDYPFPEA

-555 LLINEKGQIVN
+555 LLLNEKGQIVN
-566 GAKAKVTGYETTGI
+566 GAQAKVTGYETTGI

>member
-1 MLRNKTMIQKKQFL
+1 MIQKKHFL

-39 YSANTGTKEVKYF
+39 YSANTGTKKVKYF
-52 GTLKKESF
+52 GTNKKESF

-65 LADKYAKGKKIET
+65 LADKYAKGKKIES
-78 IKVPFPKDAEISNVK
+78 IKVPFPKDAEIGNVK
-93 IWMTKKLALAN
+93 IWMTKKLTLAN

-135 DTLYIGYSFDIDE
+135 DTLYIGYSFDVVE

-170 HSNRTYRAWMDKS
+170 HSNRTYRSWMDKS
-183 TYGCSAM
+183 LYGCSAI

-224 LNRGYKGIKSID
+224 LNRGYNGIKSID

-243 KKGSDRLTL
+243 KKGSNRLTL

-257 AYLNASTE
+257 ACLNASTE

-274 TKGKYPVT
+274 TKGKYPVS

-290 EANSETA
+290 EANSEVA

-331 VGLEVM
+331 IGLEVM

-354 MQVMPV
+354 MQVI
-360 DRFLGFN
+360 DQKQFLGFDTSN
-367 KDLGY
+367 PSY
-372 PSANLDR
+372 PMANIDR
-379 SYTELDPYYGVS
+379 VYTDIDPYYGED
-391 MEPFGI
+391 MTPFGI
-397 EEEWKKQAEI
+397 EELWNKRAEI
-407 LAPASLETEAAFTP
+407 LAPASLDTEAAFTP
-421 DGKNIKAKATLEF
+421 DGKDIKAKAILEF

-448 VLVADSLHGEGQ
+448 VLVTDGLHGEGQ

-469 DNDTKAHFPFPEA
+469 ENEKGDYPFPEA

-500 VVATTRLRDGLIKL
+500 VVATTRLREGLIKL

-523 FSIEG
+523 FCIEG

-566 GAKAKVTGYETTGI
+566 GAQAKVTGYETTGI

>member
-1 MLRNKTMIQKKQFL
+1 MIQKKHFL
-15 GAFIM
+15 GAFII
-20 AAAFAGYTFNGYA
+20 AAAFAGYTFNSYA
-33 DNGLIT
+33 DNGLIK

-52 GTLKKESF
+52 GSMKKESY

-65 LADKYAKGKKIET
+65 LTDKQAKGKKIES
-78 IKVPFPKDAEISNVK
+78 IKVPFPKDAEISDIK
-93 IWMTKKLALAN
+93 IWITKKLTL
-104 KKNVADVMTLDATM
+104 KGKDNVADVMSMAATM

-126 LATPYTIDS
+126 FATPYTIDS
-135 DTLYIGYSFDIDE
+135 DSLYIGYSFDVDT
-148 LTDRTQLP
+148 LTKKTEIP
-156 ISLINEKGVQGLWT
+156 VSLINEKGVQGLWM
-170 HSNRTYRAWMDKS
+170 HSSRTYRKWLDKS

-197 NANDAYFE
+197 EANAVYFE

-215 IATPIKLTL
+215 IATPINLTL
-224 LNRGYKGIKSID
+224 LNRGYNGVKSID
-236 YSYSVGD
+236 YSYNVGD
-243 KKGSDRLTL
+243 KKVSDRLTL

-257 AYLNASTE
+257 ACLNASTE
-265 FTITLPAIE
+265 ITITLPAME
-274 TKGKYPVT
+274 TKGKYPVN

-290 EANSETA
+290 EAISETA
-297 TANSTMAIYNKLP
+297 TANSTLVIYNKLP

-331 VGLEVM
+331 IGLEVM

-354 MQVMPV
+354 MQVI
-360 DRFLGFN
+360 DQKLFLGFDTEN
-367 KDLGY
+367 PSY
-372 PSANLDR
+372 PMANIDR
-379 SYTELDPYYGVS
+379 VYTDIDPYYGAD
-391 MEPFGI
+391 MTPFGI
-397 EEEWKKQAEI
+397 EKLWKKQAEI
-407 LAPASLETEAAFTP
+407 LAPACLETEAAFTP
-421 DGKNIKAKATLEF
+421 DGKDIKAKAILEF
-434 PEAANDADKYSVEF
+434 PEDVNDADKYSVEF
-448 VLVADSLHGEGQ
+448 VLVTDSLHGEGQ

-469 DNDTKAHFPFPEA
+469 ENEKGDYPYPEA
-482 DIFFAG
+482 DIFFSG

-523 FSIEG
+523 FTIEG
-528 TISEVDSIKNMAN
+528 TIAEVDSIKNMAN

-555 LLINEKGQIVN
+555 LLLNEKGQIVN

-594 IYNLQ
+594 IYNIQ

>member
-1 MLRNKTMIQKKQFL
+1 MIQKKHFL

-33 DNGLIT
+33 NDGLVT

-52 GTLKKESF
+52 GTAKKESF

-65 LADKYAKGKKIET
+65 LADKYTKGKKIET
-78 IKVPFPKDAEISNVK
+78 IKVPFPKNAEIGNVK
-93 IWMTKKLALAN
+93 IWLTKKLTLEN

-126 LATPYTIDS
+126 FATPYTIDS
-135 DTLYIGYSFDIDE
+135 DTLYIGYSFDVVE
-148 LTDRTQLP
+148 LTERTQLP

-170 HSNRTYRAWMDKS
+170 HSSRTYRSWLDKS

-215 IATPIKLTL
+215 IATPINLTL
-224 LNRGYKGIKSID
+224 LNRGYNGIKSID

-243 KKGSDRLTL
+243 KKVSDHLTL

-257 AYLNASTE
+257 ACLNASTE
-265 FTITLPAIE
+265 FTVTLPAIE
-274 TKGKYPVT
+274 AKGKYPVT

-290 EANSETA
+290 EANSEVA

-331 VGLEVM
+331 IGLEVM

-354 MQVMPV
+354 MQVI
-360 DRFLGFN
+360 DQKQFLGFDTSN
-367 KDLGY
+367 PSY
-372 PSANLDR
+372 PMANIDR
-379 SYTELDPYYGVS
+379 VYTDIDPYYGAD
-391 MEPFGI
+391 MTPFGI
-397 EEEWKKQAEI
+397 EEIWKKQAEI
-407 LAPASLETEAAFTP
+407 LAPASLETEAAFEP
-421 DGKNIKAKATLEF
+421 NGRDIKAKAILEF

-448 VLVADSLHGEGQ
+448 VLVTDGLHGEGQ

-469 DNDTKAHFPFPEA
+469 ENEKGDYPFPEA

-500 VVATTRLRDGLIKL
+500 VVATTRLREGLIKL

-528 TISEVDSIKNMAN
+528 TISEVDSIKNEAN

-586 AAEADVPA
+586 ATEADVPA
-594 IYNLQ
+594 IYNIQ

>member
-1 MLRNKTMIQKKQFL
+1 MIQKKHFL

-33 DNGLIT
+33 DNGLVT

-52 GTLKKESF
+52 GTAKKESF

-65 LADKYAKGKKIET
+65 LADKYTKGKKIET
-78 IKVPFPKDAEISNVK
+78 IKVPFPKNAEISNVK

-104 KKNVADVMTLDATM
+104 KKNVPDVMSLDATM

-126 LATPYTIDS
+126 FATPYTIDS
-135 DTLYIGYSFDIDE
+135 DTLYIGYSFDVVE
-148 LTDRTQLP
+148 LTERTQLP

-170 HSNRTYRAWMDKS
+170 HSSRTYRSWLDKS

-215 IATPIKLTL
+215 IATPINLTL
-224 LNRGYKGIKSID
+224 LNRGYNGIKSID

-257 AYLNASTE
+257 ACLNASTE
-265 FTITLPAIE
+265 FTVTLPAIE
-274 TKGKYPVT
+274 AKGKYPVT

-290 EANSETA
+290 EANSEVA

-331 VGLEVM
+331 IGLEVM

-354 MQVMPV
+354 MQVMDSKNFMGFGNAFPMANI
-360 DRFLGFN
+360 DRIYN
-367 KDLGY
+367 
-372 PSANLDR
+372 
-379 SYTELDPYYGVS
+379 EIDPYYG
-391 MEPFGI
+391 EGLTAFGI
-397 EEEWKKQAEI
+397 EELWKKQAEI

-421 DGKNIKAKATLEF
+421 DGNDIKAKATLEF

-448 VLVADSLHGEGQ
+448 VLVTDGLHGEGQ

-469 DNDTKAHFPFPEA
+469 ENEKGDYPFPEA

-528 TISEVDSIKNMAN
+528 TITEVDSIKNMAN

-555 LLINEKGQIVN
+555 LLLNEKGQIVN
-566 GAKAKVTGYETTGI
+566 GAQAKVTGYETTGI
-580 RNINTN
+580 RNINNN
-586 AAEADVPA
+586 ATEADVPA
-594 IYNLQ
+594 IYDLQ

-609 LNIIRTKDGKTKK
+609 LNIIHTKDGKTKK
-622 VML
+622 VMR

>member
-1 MLRNKTMIQKKQFL
+1 MIQKKHFL

-52 GTLKKESF
+52 GTAKKESF

-65 LADKYAKGKKIET
+65 LADKYTKGKKIES
-78 IKVPFPKDAEISNVK
+78 IKVPFPKNAEIGNVK
-93 IWMTKKLALAN
+93 IWLTKKLALAN

-126 LATPYTIDS
+126 FATPYTIDS
-135 DTLYIGYSFDIDE
+135 DTLYIGYSFDVVE
-148 LTDRTQLP
+148 LTERTQLP

-170 HSNRTYRAWMDKS
+170 HSSRTYRSWLDKS

-215 IATPIKLTL
+215 IATPINLTL
-224 LNRGYKGIKSID
+224 LNRGYNGIKSID

-243 KKGSDRLTL
+243 KKVSDRLTL

-257 AYLNASTE
+257 ACLNASTE
-265 FTITLPAIE
+265 FTVTLPAIE
-274 TKGKYPVT
+274 AKGKYPVT

-290 EANSETA
+290 EANSEVA

-331 VGLEVM
+331 IGLEVM

-354 MQVMPV
+354 MQVI
-360 DRFLGFN
+360 DQKNFLGFDTEN
-367 KDLGY
+367 PAY
-372 PSANLDR
+372 PMANIDR
-379 SYTELDPYYGVS
+379 VYTDIDPYYGAD
-391 MEPFGI
+391 MTPFGI
-397 EEEWKKQAEI
+397 EEIWKKQAEI

-421 DGKNIKAKATLEF
+421 DGKDIKAKAILEF
-434 PEAANDADKYSVEF
+434 PEDVNDADKYSVEF
-448 VLVADSLHGEGQ
+448 VLVTDGLHGEGQ

-469 DNDTKAHFPFPEA
+469 ENEKGDYPFPEA

-528 TISEVDSIKNMAN
+528 TITEVDSIKNMAN

-555 LLINEKGQIVN
+555 LLLNEKGQIMN
-566 GAKAKVTGYETTGI
+566 GAQAKVTGYETTGI
-580 RNINTN
+580 RNINNN

>member
-1 MLRNKTMIQKKQFL
+1 MIQKKHFL

-33 DNGLIT
+33 NDGLVT

-52 GTLKKESF
+52 GTAKKESF

-65 LADKYAKGKKIET
+65 LADKYTKGKKIET
-78 IKVPFPKDAEISNVK
+78 IKVPFPKNAEIGNVK
-93 IWMTKKLALAN
+93 IWLTKKLTLAN

-126 LATPYTIDS
+126 LATPYTINS
-135 DTLYIGYSFDIDE
+135 DTLYIGYSFDVVE
-148 LTDRTQLP
+148 LTERTQLP

-170 HSNRTYRAWMDKS
+170 HSSRTYRSWLDKS

-215 IATPIKLTL
+215 IAIPINLTL
-224 LNRGYKGIKSID
+224 LNRGYNGIKSID

-243 KKGSDRLTL
+243 KKVSDHLTL

-257 AYLNASTE
+257 ACLNASTE
-265 FTITLPAIE
+265 FTVTLPAIE
-274 TKGKYPVT
+274 AKGKYPVT

-331 VGLEVM
+331 IGLEVM

-354 MQVMPV
+354 MQVI
-360 DRFLGFN
+360 DQKLFLGFDTEN
-367 KDLGY
+367 PSY
-372 PSANLDR
+372 PMANIDR
-379 SYTELDPYYGVS
+379 VYTDIDPYYGAD
-391 MEPFGI
+391 MTPFGI
-397 EEEWKKQAEI
+397 EEIWKKQAEI

-421 DGKNIKAKATLEF
+421 DGKDIKAKATLEF

-448 VLVADSLHGEGQ
+448 VLVTDGLHGEGQ

-469 DNDTKAHFPFPEA
+469 ENEKGDYPFPEA

-555 LLINEKGQIVN
+555 LLLNEKGQIVN
-566 GAKAKVTGYETTGI
+566 GAQAKVTGYETTGI

>member
-1 MLRNKTMIQKKQFL
+1 MIQKKHFL

-33 DNGLIT
+33 NDGLVT

-52 GTLKKESF
+52 GTAKKESF

-65 LADKYAKGKKIET
+65 LADKYTKGKKIET
-78 IKVPFPKDAEISNVK
+78 IKVPFPKNAEIGNVK
-93 IWMTKKLALAN
+93 IWLTKKLTLEN

-135 DTLYIGYSFDIDE
+135 DTLYIGYSFDVVE
-148 LTDRTQLP
+148 LTERTQLP

-170 HSNRTYRAWMDKS
+170 HSSRTYRSWLDKS

-215 IATPIKLTL
+215 IATPINLTL
-224 LNRGYKGIKSID
+224 LNRGYNGIKSID

-243 KKGSDRLTL
+243 KKVSDHLTL
-252 DAPIP
+252 EAPIP
-257 AYLNASTE
+257 ACLNASTE
-265 FTITLPAIE
+265 FTVTVPAIE
-274 TKGKYPVT
+274 AKGKYPVT

-290 EANSETA
+290 EANSEVA

-331 VGLEVM
+331 IGLEVM

-354 MQVMPV
+354 MQVI
-360 DRFLGFN
+360 DQKLFLGFDTEN
-367 KDLGY
+367 PSY
-372 PSANLDR
+372 PMANIDR
-379 SYTELDPYYGVS
+379 VYTDIDPYYGAD
-391 MEPFGI
+391 MTPFGI
-397 EEEWKKQAEI
+397 EEIWKKQAEI

-421 DGKNIKAKATLEF
+421 DGKDIKAKAILEF
-434 PEAANDADKYSVEF
+434 PEDTNDADKYSVEF
-448 VLVADSLHGEGQ
+448 VLVTDGLHGEGQ

-469 DNDTKAHFPFPEA
+469 ENEKGDYPFPEA

-523 FSIEG
+523 FTIEG
-528 TISEVDSIKNMAN
+528 TIAEVDSIKNMAN

-555 LLINEKGQIVN
+555 LLLNEKGEIVN
-566 GAKAKVTGYETTGI
+566 GAQAKVTGYETTGI

-586 AAEADVPA
+586 ATEADVPA

>member
-1 MLRNKTMIQKKQFL
+1 MIQKKHFL

-33 DNGLIT
+33 NDGLVT

-52 GTLKKESF
+52 GTAKKESF

-65 LADKYAKGKKIET
+65 LADKYTKGKKIET
-78 IKVPFPKDAEISNVK
+78 IKVPFPKNAEIGNVK
-93 IWMTKKLALAN
+93 IWLTKKLTLEN
-104 KKNVADVMTLDATM
+104 KKNVADVMSLDATM

-126 LATPYTIDS
+126 FATPYTIDS
-135 DTLYIGYSFDIDE
+135 DTLYIGYSFDVVE
-148 LTDRTQLP
+148 LTERTQLP

-170 HSNRTYRAWMDKS
+170 HSSRTYRSWLDKS

-215 IATPIKLTL
+215 IATPINLTL
-224 LNRGYKGIKSID
+224 LNRGYNGIKSID

-243 KKGSDRLTL
+243 KKVSDHLTL
-252 DAPIP
+252 EAPIP
-257 AYLNASTE
+257 ACINASTE
-265 FTITLPAIE
+265 FTVTLPAIE
-274 TKGKYPVT
+274 AKGKYPVT

-290 EANSETA
+290 EANSEVA

-331 VGLEVM
+331 IGLEVM

-354 MQVMPV
+354 MQVI
-360 DRFLGFN
+360 DQKLFLGFDTEN
-367 KDLGY
+367 PSY
-372 PSANLDR
+372 PMANIDR
-379 SYTELDPYYGVS
+379 VYTDIDPYYGAD
-391 MEPFGI
+391 MTPFGI
-397 EEEWKKQAEI
+397 EEIWKKQAEI

-421 DGKNIKAKATLEF
+421 DGKDIKAKAILEF
-434 PEAANDADKYSVEF
+434 PEDANDADKYSVEF
-448 VLVADSLHGEGQ
+448 VLVTDGLHGEGQ

-469 DNDTKAHFPFPEA
+469 ENEKGDFPFPEA

-500 VVATTRLRDGLIKL
+500 VVATTRLRNGLIKL

-528 TISEVDSIKNMAN
+528 TITEVDSIKNMAN

-555 LLINEKGQIVN
+555 LLLNEKGEIVN
-566 GAKAKVTGYETTGI
+566 GAQAKVTGYETTGI
-580 RNINTN
+580 RNINNN

>member
-1 MLRNKTMIQKKQFL
+1 MIQKKHFL

-20 AAAFAGYTFNGYA
+20 AAAFAGYSSDSYA

-39 YSANTGTKEVKYF
+39 YSANNGTKEVKYF
-52 GTLKKESF
+52 GTNKKESF

-78 IKVPFPKDAEISNVK
+78 IKVPFPKDAEIGNVK
-93 IWMTKKLALAN
+93 IWLTKKLTLVN
-104 KKNVADVMTLDATM
+104 KKNVPDVMSLDATM
-118 DDSTAIVK
+118 DDSTAVVK
-126 LATPYTIDS
+126 LTTPYTIDS
-135 DTLYIGYSFDIDE
+135 DTLYIGYSFDVVE
-148 LTDRTQLP
+148 LTDKTQLP

-170 HSNRTYRAWMDKS
+170 HSNRTYRSWLDKS
-183 TYGCSAM
+183 TYGCSAI

-224 LNRGYKGIKSID
+224 LNRGYNGIKSID

-274 TKGKYPVT
+274 AKGKYPVT

-297 TANSTMAIYNKLP
+297 TANSTMEIFNKLP

-331 VGLEVM
+331 IGLEVM

-342 DFIALAYHSGDV
+342 EFIALAYHSGDV
-354 MQVMPV
+354 MQVI
-360 DRFLGFN
+360 DQKLFLGFDTEN
-367 KDLGY
+367 PSY
-372 PSANLDR
+372 PMANIDR
-379 SYTELDPYYGVS
+379 VYTDIDPYYGAD
-391 MEPFGI
+391 MTPLGI
-397 EEEWKKQAEI
+397 EELWKKQAEI

-469 DNDTKAHFPFPEA
+469 DNDTQSNYPFPEA
-482 DIFFAG
+482 NIFFAG

-528 TISEVDSIKNMAN
+528 EIANVDSIKNKSGF
-541 YPVIQDSKNLRIVA
+541 PVIQDSKNLRIVA
-555 LLINEKGQIVN
+555 LLLNEKGQIMN

-594 IYNLQ
+594 IYNIQ

>member
-1 MLRNKTMIQKKQFL
+1 MIQKKHFL

-33 DNGLIT
+33 NDGLVT

-52 GTLKKESF
+52 GTAKKESF

-65 LADKYAKGKKIET
+65 LADKYTKGKKIET
-78 IKVPFPKDAEISNVK
+78 IKVPFPKNAEIGNVK
-93 IWMTKKLALAN
+93 IWLTKKLTLEN

-135 DTLYIGYSFDIDE
+135 DTLYIGYSFDVVE
-148 LTDRTQLP
+148 LTERTQLP

-170 HSNRTYRAWMDKS
+170 HSSRTYRSWLDKS

-215 IATPIKLTL
+215 IATPINLTL
-224 LNRGYKGIKSID
+224 LNRGYNGIKSID

-243 KKGSDRLTL
+243 KKVSDRLTL

-257 AYLNASTE
+257 ACLNASTE
-265 FTITLPAIE
+265 FTVTLPAIE
-274 TKGKYPVT
+274 AKGKYPVT

-290 EANSETA
+290 EANSEVA

-331 VGLEVM
+331 IGLEVM

-354 MQVMPV
+354 MQVI
-360 DRFLGFN
+360 DQKLFLGFDTEN
-367 KDLGY
+367 PSY
-372 PSANLDR
+372 PMANIDR
-379 SYTELDPYYGVS
+379 VYTDIDPYYGAD
-391 MEPFGI
+391 MTPFGI
-397 EEEWKKQAEI
+397 EEIWKKQAEI

-421 DGKNIKAKATLEF
+421 DGKDIKAKAILEF
-434 PEAANDADKYSVEF
+434 PEDANDADKYSVEF
-448 VLVADSLHGEGQ
+448 VLVTDGLHGEGQ

-469 DNDTKAHFPFPEA
+469 ENEKGDFPFPEA

-500 VVATTRLRDGLIKL
+500 VVATTRLRNGLIKL

-528 TISEVDSIKNMAN
+528 TITEVDSIKNMAN

-555 LLINEKGQIVN
+555 LLLNEKGQIVN
-566 GAKAKVTGYETTGI
+566 GAQAKVTGYETTGI

>member
-1 MLRNKTMIQKKQFL
+1 MIQKKHFL

-33 DNGLIT
+33 NDGLVT

-52 GTLKKESF
+52 GTAKKESF

-65 LADKYAKGKKIET
+65 LADKYTKGKKIET
-78 IKVPFPKDAEISNVK
+78 IKVPFPKNAEIGNVK
-93 IWMTKKLALAN
+93 IWLTKKLTLEN

-126 LATPYTIDS
+126 FATPYTIDS
-135 DTLYIGYSFDIDE
+135 DTLYIGYSFDVVE
-148 LTDRTQLP
+148 LTERTQLP

-170 HSNRTYRAWMDKS
+170 HSSRTYRSWLDKS

-215 IATPIKLTL
+215 IATPINLTL
-224 LNRGYKGIKSID
+224 LNRGYNGIKSID

-243 KKGSDRLTL
+243 KKVSDHLTL

-257 AYLNASTE
+257 ACLNASTE
-265 FTITLPAIE
+265 FTVTLPAIE
-274 TKGKYPVT
+274 AKGKYPVT

-290 EANSETA
+290 EANSEVA

-331 VGLEVM
+331 IGLEVM

-354 MQVMPV
+354 MQVI
-360 DRFLGFN
+360 DQKQFLGFDTEN
-367 KDLGY
+367 PSY
-372 PSANLDR
+372 PMANIDR
-379 SYTELDPYYGVS
+379 VYTDIDPYYGAD
-391 MEPFGI
+391 MTPFGI
-397 EEEWKKQAEI
+397 EEIWKKQAEI

-421 DGKNIKAKATLEF
+421 DGKDIKAKAILEF
-434 PEAANDADKYSVEF
+434 PEDTNDADKYSVEF
-448 VLVADSLHGEGQ
+448 VLVTDGLHGEGQ

-469 DNDTKAHFPFPEA
+469 ENEKGDYPFPEA

-523 FSIEG
+523 FCIEG
-528 TISEVDSIKNMAN
+528 TITEVDSIKNMAN

-555 LLINEKGQIVN
+555 LLLNEKGQIVN
-566 GAKAKVTGYETTGI
+566 GAQAKVTGYETTGI

>member
-1 MLRNKTMIQKKQFL
+1 MIQKKHFL

-33 DNGLIT
+33 NDGLVT

-52 GTLKKESF
+52 GTAKKESF

-65 LADKYAKGKKIET
+65 LADKYTKGKKIES
-78 IKVPFPKDAEISNVK
+78 IKVPFPKNAEIGNVK
-93 IWMTKKLALAN
+93 IWLTKKLALEN

-126 LATPYTIDS
+126 FATPYTIDS
-135 DTLYIGYSFDIDE
+135 DTLYIGYSFDVVE
-148 LTDRTQLP
+148 LTERTQLP

-170 HSNRTYRAWMDKS
+170 HSSRTYRSWLDKS

-215 IATPIKLTL
+215 IATPINLTL
-224 LNRGYKGIKSID
+224 LNRGYNGIKSID

-243 KKGSDRLTL
+243 KKVSDRLTL

-257 AYLNASTE
+257 ACLNASTE
-265 FTITLPAIE
+265 FTVTLPAIE
-274 TKGKYPVT
+274 AKGKYPVT

-290 EANSETA
+290 EANSEVA

-331 VGLEVM
+331 IGLEVM

-354 MQVMPV
+354 MQVI
-360 DRFLGFN
+360 DQKLFLGFDTEN
-367 KDLGY
+367 PSY
-372 PSANLDR
+372 PMANIDR
-379 SYTELDPYYGVS
+379 VYTDIDPYYGAD
-391 MEPFGI
+391 MTPFGI
-397 EEEWKKQAEI
+397 EEIWKKQAEI

-421 DGKNIKAKATLEF
+421 DGKDIKAKAILEF
-434 PEAANDADKYSVEF
+434 PEDANDADKYSVEF
-448 VLVADSLHGEGQ
+448 VLVTDGLHGEGQ

-469 DNDTKAHFPFPEA
+469 ENEKGDFPFPEA

-500 VVATTRLRDGLIKL
+500 VVATTRLRNGLIKL

-528 TISEVDSIKNMAN
+528 TITEVDSIKNMAN

-555 LLINEKGQIVN
+555 LLLNEKGEIVN
-566 GAKAKVTGYETTGI
+566 GAQAKVTGYETTGI

-586 AAEADVPA
+586 ATEADVPA